1 VVIEGYTVF
10 EALYMTIISITTV
23 GFGEVHPLSDAGR
36 AFTIFILIVTIGVF
50 FYGVMTLSGFLVEG
64 DLKKILRNYKLEK
77 KIEKLE
83 SHVIVCGFG
92 RNGKQVCLEL
102 IDDKIPFVVIES
114 NEKLVEEFE
123 ESNIL
128 YLLGD
133 ATESNV
139 LVKAG
144 IEKAKAIITT
154 LPNEPDNVYVT
165 LCSREYRKDII
176 IISRASNDSSVN
188 KMKRAGANNVIMP
201 EKIGGAHMA
210 ALVTKPDITE
220 FIAQLTGQG
229 SDISLTFEEIPL
241 SNLHIENRTISI
253 RDLDIRNR
261 TGANI
266 IGLRDANGD
275 YLINPS
281 PDTLISPSTKLILLG
296 SEDQIKLMRKLISD
310 L

>member
-1 VVIEGYTVF
+1 
-10 EALYMTIISITTV
+10 
-23 GFGEVHPLSDAGR
+23 
-36 AFTIFILIVTIGVF
+36 
-50 FYGVMTLSGFLVEG
+50 
-64 DLKKILRNYKLEK
+64 
-77 KIEKLE
+77 
-83 SHVIVCGFG
+83 
-92 RNGKQVCLEL
+92 
-102 IDDKIPFVVIES
+102 
-114 NEKLVEEFE
+114 
-123 ESNIL
+123 
-128 YLLGD
+128 
-133 ATESNV
+133 
-139 LVKAG
+139 
-144 IEKAKAIITT
+144 
-154 LPNEPDNVYVT
+154 
-165 LCSREYRKDII
+165 
-176 IISRASNDSSVN
+176 
-188 KMKRAGANNVIMP
+188 MP

-241 SNLHIENRTISI
+241 TNLHIENRTISI